1 MNINVSQP
9 IDREKWLMYLGVKG
23 EPDDRLVAD
32 LDRAEDVLR
41 REAHIKGIYK
51 VMLREDVKT
60 SGFSV
65 TKHLEGCHK
74 VAVMA
79 VTLGIGVDNLIRNK
93 QITDMAFAVILD
105 CGASLLIESACDV
118 FEQEIR
124 ESVGGFT
131 TSRFSP
137 GYGDYPLEHQEDVL
151 RYVDASRKVG
161 INATENSLLIPR
173 KSVTALIGI
182 ADHPVTGRLATCGE
196 CVLKDKCTLRK
207 EGKHCGD

>member
-1 MNINVSQP
+1 MDIKVSRP

-23 EPDDRLVAD
+23 QPDERLSGE
-32 LDRAEDVLR
+32 LDRAEKVLLQ
-41 REAHIKGIYK
+41 EARIKGIYR
-51 VMLREDVKT
+51 VLPREDVKT

-65 TKHLEGCHK
+65 AKHLEGCHK

-105 CGASLLIESACDV
+105 CGASLLIESACDA
-118 FEQEIR
+118 FEKEIR
-124 ESVGGFT
+124 ESVGDFT

-151 RYVDASRKVG
+151 RYTDASRKIG
-161 INATENSLLIPR
+161 INATDNCLLVPR

-196 CVLKDKCTLRK
+196 CVLREKCTLRK